1 MYAIHFSIH
10 IVVCGPSGV
19 GKTTLIKRLL
29 NDYPNRFGFS
39 VSHTTR
45 NKRGQ
50 ERDGVSLVSPISCL
64 D

>member
-1 MYAIHFSIH
+1 MYGVVSSFH

-50 ERDGVSLVSPISCL
+50 ERDGVCLVSSI
-64 D
+64 